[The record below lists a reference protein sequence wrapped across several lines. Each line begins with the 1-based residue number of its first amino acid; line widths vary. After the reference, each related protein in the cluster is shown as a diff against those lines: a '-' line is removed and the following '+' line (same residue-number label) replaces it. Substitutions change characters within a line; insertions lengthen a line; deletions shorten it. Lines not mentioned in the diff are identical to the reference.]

1 MLISVPKKRMCVA
14 LCHPWSMSTRD
25 VLGGVFGILSL
36 GFGAMNAYAAMAFVP
51 DSASSALSPF
61 SQPMIRNV
69 NARATTETQD
79 IAPKAKYECKRKLR
93 KCVERK
99 NGRCIRYENKFLCWI
114 PHPEA
119 KRCDP
124 TATATVK
131 ASLGLSEETK
141 TPDTVSGV
149 GRSVVAPK
157 TLVES
162 KANES
167 NGIRSCQ
174 LVESTCKQMD
184 GTHCAETENQLL
196 CDEYPSGSG
205 VTVHDPKISISY
217 SEKTEGKLGA
227 GCVITSER
235 CVDNEPRD
243 IPIENWPDHTVTA
256 TPTCW
261 VTEKTVTCPT
271 VENAASC
278 QTLIDA
284 GCTQTKPV
292 VCEVTENG
300 VCIRWSATYL
310 CKKEPVTGPDI
321 SVDDETVLPGDPIV
335 DGKACEAMT
344 EEATK
349 EGFDCQV
356 ESQTCV
362 KKDPTGKLP
371 CLTYQTTYQCHAPG
385 GDTCGGLT
393 QLANAGRCS
402 ATSERICDVP
412 GDNGTCLKSHQT
424 YVCESTVTAE
434 VAKPATLISSETVPN
449 YQDSTT
455 CLPVNGSDT
464 TALTLEANLSRE
476 RTRKQDAVTLAFEE
490 AKNGDD
496 HTVKGD
502 DRLGFERFVT
512 NERAFRTTSLRSRMG
527 SISPSLDFLKTN
539 ISSRESAVPNGCVQ
553 TGRTCTQGE
562 GIRFVNGKPE
572 YRDCWAWTESYTCQ
586 TQGKDECADL
596 ANDKRCKLVSQTC
609 PDGATTCLRPTRVYQ
624 CTKPGA
630 SGVIGEICDSQ
641 ICIEGVCRPAD
652 GEPDKDFI
660 DAIIQMEIGR
670 QLGAYADV
678 TNNRFFSGQHSTC
691 KDRKGAET
699 CCRADAVP
707 TTSNAG
713 FGQLLVFGVGAGIE
727 LIKWAGSPYVYDLL
741 AWSDETSGLLTH
753 LYGSTGTGSYSP
765 SFSYWGATATYSG
778 GQWAFSFSPGGF
790 LVAAAAQFLDRY
802 QSCDAGDQRTAMAKG
817 QRLCHFVG
825 TTCDKKVAGLG
836 CVKTTEHHV
845 CFNSRL
851 ARIINEQ
858 GRPQLGRDFGTAI
871 RPDSRGFTIEEMEK
885 LDFTKMDLSEFVAD
899 VVKEVAGKGGITAEQ
914 AAARAKER
922 IEAMVKGELGITAA
936 VPGPQKSVA
945 SPDQPTKAE
954 GNGGPT
960 TESAKPL

>member
-36 GFGAMNAYAAMAFVP
+36 GFGAMNAYAEMAFVP

-79 IAPKAKYECKRKLR
+79 KAPKAKYECKRKLR

-119 KRCDP
+119 TRCDP
-124 TATATVK
+124 TATAAAK

-141 TPDTVSGV
+141 TPDTVSSE

-205 VTVHDPKISISY
+205 LTVHDPKISISY

-851 ARIINEQ
+851 ARILNEQ

-936 VPGPQKSVA
+936 VPGAQKSVA

>member
-1 MLISVPKKRMCVA
+1 MLISVPKKRLCVA
-14 LCHPWSMSTRD
+14 LCHPWSMSTGD
-25 VLGGVFGILSL
+25 MLGGVLGILSI
-36 GFGAMNAYAAMAFVP
+36 GFGATNAYAEMAFVP
-51 DSASSALSPF
+51 ESASTALGPF
-61 SQPMIRNV
+61 SQPMIRHV
-69 NARATTETQD
+69 NERATTETQVK
-79 IAPKAKYECKRKLR
+79 APKAKYECKRKLR
-93 KCVERK
+93 KCVERQ

-119 KRCDP
+119 NRCDP
-124 TATATVK
+124 TATANVSTALVAESK
-131 ASLGLSEETK
+131 PS
-141 TPDTVSGV
+141 DTVLGV
-149 GRSVVAPK
+149 GRSVVTPKAFVAPK
-157 TLVES
+157 ASED
-162 KANES
+162 
-167 NGIRSCQ
+167 NGIRGCQ

-196 CDEYPSGSG
+196 CDQYPSGSG
-205 VTVHDPKISISY
+205 ITVLDPKISISY

-227 GCVITSER
+227 GCLITSER
-235 CVDNEPRD
+235 CVDNAPRD
-243 IPIENWPDHTVTA
+243 IPVENWPEHTVSA

-310 CKKEPVTGPDI
+310 CKKDPVTGPDI
-321 SVDDETVLPGDPIV
+321 SVDDETVMPGDPIV

-349 EGFDCQV
+349 EGFDCQID
-356 ESQTCV
+356 SQTCV

-371 CLTYQTTYQCHAPG
+371 CLTYQTTYLCHAPG
-385 GDTCGGLT
+385 GDTCGALT

-412 GDNGTCLKSHQT
+412 GDNGSCLKSHQT
-424 YVCESTVTAE
+424 FVCESSVTAE
-434 VAKPATLISSETVPN
+434 VAKPATLISTETVPN
-449 YQDSTT
+449 YKDTTT

-464 TALTLEANLSRE
+464 TALTLEANLTRE
-476 RTRKQDAVTLAFEE
+476 RAREKDAVALALLS
-490 AKNGDD
+490 AQGGDD
-496 HTVKGD
+496 HPMSGAV
-502 DRLGFERFVT
+502 RQGFERFVNVPKPFSMT
-512 NERAFRTTSLRSRMG
+512 ALHSRMG
-527 SISPSLDFLKTN
+527 SLFPSLDLLKTKM
-539 ISSRESAVPNGCVQ
+539 SLSESAVPNGCVQ

-572 YRDCWAWTESYTCQ
+572 YRDCWAWSETYTCQ
-586 TQGKDECADL
+586 SQGKDECADL

-609 PDGATTCLRPTRVYQ
+609 PEGATTCLRPTRVYE

-678 TNNRFFSGQHSTC
+678 TNNRFFSGQHSSC

-713 FGQLLVFGVGAGIE
+713 YSQLLVFGVGAGIE

-741 AWSDETSGLLTH
+741 SWSDETSGLLTH

-778 GQWAFSFSPGGF
+778 GQWAFSFSPAGF

-871 RPDSRGFTIEEMEK
+871 RPDTRGFTIEEMEK